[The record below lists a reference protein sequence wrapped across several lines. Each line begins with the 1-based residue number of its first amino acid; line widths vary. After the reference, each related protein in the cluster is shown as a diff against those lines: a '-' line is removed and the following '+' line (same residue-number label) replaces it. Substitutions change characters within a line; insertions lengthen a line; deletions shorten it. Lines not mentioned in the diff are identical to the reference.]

1 MPGVCILCKCGAILL
16 SILDMFLF
24 RIKSVHK
31 IHGAPFSLLLIAG
44 IQLSYSNC
52 FIVGFFSSPKGRQIT
67 WDYFKGNFDK
77 VVERFQG
84 GFLLPRVVEVQSLNQ
99 HNYL

>member
-31 IHGAPFSLLLIAG
+31 IQGALFPLLLIAG

-52 FIVGFFSSPKGRQIT
+52 FIVGFFSPKGRQIT
-67 WDYFKGNFDK
+67 WDYFKDNFDM
-77 VVERFQG
+77 VVERLG
-84 GFLLPRVVEVQSLNQ
+84 GFLLPRVVEVQSL
-99 HNYL
+99 YVY